1 MVVELFLLGDALQ
14 LLTGDPE
21 VEVLAAELLPEEV
34 VEEPPA
40 GVGGEQLLKADV
52 GRLPLQHHL
61 LRQGLAILRDLVG
74 QERGGCSGDV
84 ETLTHAVTV
93 DRLVEHFS
101 QRRTSASSITFTK
114 CALWKEKCF

>member
-74 QERGGCSGDV
+74 EERGGCCSDV

-101 QRRTSASSITFTK
+101 QRRTSASSITFRK